1 MIGKYIQQLAILV
14 HSHLGVP
21 PAPLLGDTGGDNLA
35 EVAEVIES
43 RGPTSPVSN
52 RGADILLRP
61 KKLFF
66 RQKSRRFPD
75 SFSGINLC
83 PAA

>member
-52 RGADILLRP
+52 RGADILFP
-61 KKLFF
+61 AKK
-66 RQKSRRFPD
+66 SC
-75 SFSGINLC
+75 FSGKKQAF
-83 PAA
+83 PRFVFRY